1 MPLDKRNSYYMNVLQ
16 CPQNLFSLE
25 KNTFINFCQKMIG
38 ESGDKVELATAL
50 LSKHEYLDP

>member
-1 MPLDKRNSYYMNVLQ
+1 MNVLQ